1 MNDTGIGVVGVLLL
15 AFLYFLPTIVAMSRG
30 HRSYGGILVLNLF
43 LGWTFI
49 GWLIALVWACSATG
63 APAPP
68 VNVYVSQQY
77 QPPPQYYPPP
87 PTYVPPAL
95 SCGRCGAELTGNRQF
110 CSACGARV
118 LHFLEGQ
125 K

>member
-1 MNDTGIGVVGVLLL
+1 MNDTGLGIVGILLL

-49 GWLIALVWACSATG
+49 GWLIALVWACSSTG
-63 APAPP
+63 PAP
-68 VNVYVSQQY
+68 VNVYVSQHY

-87 PTYVPPAL
+87 LPPYVPPAL
-95 SCGRCGAELTGNRQF
+95 SCGKCGAELTGNRQF
-110 CSACGARV
+110 CSACGTRA
-118 LHFLEGQ
+118 HFLEG